1 MGLLTTVMKK
11 SETPVNTTGTISPND
26 EKKILM
32 NINSRMDDLKTQ
44 NLQNAKFL
52 RGISRKIETELSQ
65 MREMEENKSIEVYD
79 DSALVESINRVEQS
93 LLEINNNEILNAIDR
108 VNASLNEINSSE
120 VMDSIDKINRSLG
133 EINQEGVIEEVIKV
147 GEAVEKINNDDI
159 LVELKRINDNINRID
174 FTNITNELDLIKETL
189 TDANPEVVLI
199 EVDKI
204 NKALKD
210 MSSVTVLEEVNKANQ
225 KLEEINMEELFNEI
239 HRVEAIVSEIN
250 ENAVLAELEKVKQLI
265 NEKNSADILDSIDD
279 KVKELKTYDYSA
291 QIAALEEAIKSNE
304 AKIEELGTKVD
315 RVNTMP
321 NMLRSVIEHNSS
333 ESLKRMEELLEE
345 INNRERKKNDGMR
358 LMLNINLWVSL
369 LTVAVL
375 IANILG
381 MI

>member
-11 SETPVNTTGTISPND
+11 SDAPVNTNVNVGPGD

-32 NINSRMDDLKTQ
+32 NITSRMDDLKNQ

-93 LLEINNNEILNAIDR
+93 LHEINNNEILNAIDR

-133 EINQEGVIEEVIKV
+133 EINQEGVMEEVIKV
-147 GEAVEKINNDDI
+147 GEAIEKINNDNI
-159 LVELKRINDNINRID
+159 LIELKRINDNINRID

-265 NEKNSADILDSIDD
+265 NEKNSADIL
-279 KVKELKTYDYSA
+279 KELKTYDYSA

-333 ESLKRMEELLEE
+333 ESLKKMEELLEE

-369 LTVAVL
+369 LTLAVL